1 MFVLLSKIGYY
12 GFSVGHNAISQRIPE
27 VAIEACKIYAFFQQ
41 ILGSSS
47 FLQLHLAKLDPKQ
60 FQNRCCVLTKI
71 KVCLQNG
78 MVKSLCQKVPSE
90 TSTFL
95 QLCDMGPI
103 NSLICIYKRDRLQI
117 NMARNGGSCDS
128 TLRSRQ
134 DINKN

>member
-60 FQNRCCVLTKI
+60 FHSRCAFTKI
-71 KVCLQNG
+71 KVFLQNG

-117 NMARNGGSCDS
+117 MARNGGSCDS